1 MNSSSRLERRRRRSS
16 ACDDDDDD
24 DDDDFFDVN
33 IFLVW
38 SSFSMNANK
47 ERRHCYS
54 FLLENLIKLL
64 KKNERI
70 CHALCFP
77 RHRGNIVY

>member
-24 DDDDFFDVN
+24 DDDDDFFDVN
-33 IFLVW
+33 IFLV
-38 SSFSMNANK
+38 FLFLLINECK

-54 FLLENLIKLL
+54 FLLENLITST
-64 KKNERI
+64 KKK
-70 CHALCFP
+70 
-77 RHRGNIVY
+77 

>member
-1 MNSSSRLERRRRRSS
+1 MNSSSRLDRRRRRRGS

-24 DDDDFFDVN
+24 DDFFYVKYLLGLPSN
-33 IFLVW
+33 SL
-38 SSFSMNANK
+38 MNAK
-47 ERRHCYS
+47 KDVIGILFYWKTS
-54 FLLENLIKLL
+54 SQLL

-77 RHRGNIVY
+77 RHRGNIFY

>member
-1 MNSSSRLERRRRRSS
+1 MNSSSRLDRRRRRRSS

-24 DDDDFFDVN
+24 DDFFDVN
-33 IFLVW
+33 IFLV
-38 SSFSMNANK
+38 FLLINECK

-77 RHRGNIVY
+77 RHRGNIFY

>member
-1 MNSSSRLERRRRRSS
+1 MNSSSRLDRRRRRRSS
-16 ACDDDDDD
+16 ACDDDDD

-47 ERRHCYS
+47 
-54 FLLENLIKLL
+54 
-64 KKNERI
+64 
-70 CHALCFP
+70 
-77 RHRGNIVY
+77 

>member
-1 MNSSSRLERRRRRSS
+1 MNSSSRLDRRRRRRSS

-24 DDDDFFDVN
+24 DDDFFDVN
-33 IFLVW
+33 IFLV
-38 SSFSMNANK
+38 FLLNECK
-47 ERRHCYS
+47 ERRNCYS

-77 RHRGNIVY
+77 RHRGNIFY

>member
-1 MNSSSRLERRRRRSS
+1 MNSSSRLDRRRRRRSS

-24 DDDDFFDVN
+24 DDDFFDVN
-33 IFLVW
+33 IFLV
-38 SSFSMNANK
+38 FLLINECK

-77 RHRGNIVY
+77 RHRGNIFY